1 MEKMIRAVMMNHLI
15 TNNLLA
21 REQHGFFNG
30 KSCCSNLLEA
40 LDFITRAHAAGID
53 IDIIFLDFAMS
64 FDSVSIL
71 KLMSKLYGYGFR
83 SFILDWCKSFLSN
96 RKQRVVLGE
105 FISEWLDVTSGVP
118 QGSVLGPLCGIY

>member
-21 REQHGFFNG
+21 REQHGFVNG

-83 SFILDWCKSFLSN
+83 SFILDWCK
-96 RKQRVVLGE
+96 
-105 FISEWLDVTSGVP
+105 
-118 QGSVLGPLCGIY
+118 

>member
-21 REQHGFFNG
+21 REQHGFVNG
-30 KSCCSNLLEA
+30 KSCCSILLEA

-71 KLMSKLYGYGFR
+71 KLMS
-83 SFILDWCKSFLSN
+83 
-96 RKQRVVLGE
+96 
-105 FISEWLDVTSGVP
+105 
-118 QGSVLGPLCGIY
+118 